1 MAEIQQLLVDET
13 LKFID
18 QFAVK
23 AKVTIDGNVIEKDIY
38 KSRMQGDTLRKY
50 VYLQSEKG
58 LVTRAALVDNQ
69 GRELYTKELNYQK
82 ESQGFMIVFPI
93 TQKIEVK

>member
-23 AKVTIDGNVIEKDIY
+23 AKVAIDGNVIEKEIY
-38 KSRMQGDTLRKY
+38 KSKLQGDTLRKY
-50 VYLQSEKG
+50 VYLSEEKG
-58 LVTRAALVDNQ
+58 LVTRAALIDSQ

-82 ESQGFMIVFPI
+82 GIQGFMIVFPI